1 MPRCGRGS
9 AARAGKAC
17 PDTRAKIAAGRRS
30 DALAWQNCGPSGFSI
45 SFPLP
50 LRRGGC
56 KHSRSRGA
64 SASEFGNSI
73 AQAPES
79 RGSEA
84 PKGALS
90 LRAVPATARQR
101 TLRRCARLS
110 ALHHGSTAQRDC
122 RRLVSA
128 QGRASWDGGLTR
140 AAPRSPSSS
149 TASSSQTGPNAG
161 RAGSRAARERSA
173 NPPAGTV
180 PAPPTGPPPEGAPR

>member
-17 PDTRAKIAAGRRS
+17 PDTRAKIAADRRS
-30 DALAWQNCGPSGFSI
+30 DAPAWQNCGPSGFFHIFSSPVAQGRAQTK
-45 SFPLP
+45 SFS
-50 LRRGGC
+50 RRVGVRVRKQHC
-56 KHSRSRGA
+56 A
-64 SASEFGNSI
+64 SPRIE
-73 AQAPES
+73 
-79 RGSEA
+79 GSEA